1 MTSHVGSGRDARTT
15 PGAIAAAGTRGSAP
29 RSRVASRNHRRVMLR
44 IGLGLLLSRPFHELV
59 IGGVIGLAALAGLA
73 RENQA
78 RTRARLAAWD
88 KRQDLRYQRTAQAR
102 PA

>member
-1 MTSHVGSGRDARTT
+1 
-15 PGAIAAAGTRGSAP
+15 
-29 RSRVASRNHRRVMLR
+29 MLR
-44 IGLGLLLSRPFHELV
+44 IGLGLLLSRPFHKQV
-59 IGGVIGLAALAGLA
+59 IAGVIGLAALAGLA

-88 KRQDLRYQRTAQAR
+88 KRQNLRYRRTVKAR

>member
-15 PGAIAAAGTRGSAP
+15 PGAIAAAGTHGSAP
-29 RSRVASRNHRRVMLR
+29 RSRVASRKYRRVMFR
-44 IGLGLLLSRPFHELV
+44 IGLGLVLSRPFHEVV
-59 IGGVIGLAALAGLA
+59 IAGVIGLAALAGLA

-88 KRQDLRYQRTAQAR
+88 KRQNLRYERTVKAR